1 MDKRD
6 TKQII
11 LNEALELFST
21 RGYDGV
27 TVADIADAVGIKA
40 ASLYKH
46 FKSKQDIFDS
56 ILAKSAEGYREQA
69 SRVGVDGEKVE
80 NDVPHYSTIGLDEL
94 IQTGTSFFLYFLHDE
109 TVRKLRRMLTIEQY
123 KNPEVSK
130 LFTGQYIDAPLQ
142 YSSVLFKAF
151 MQQGI
156 MKECDANV
164 AASHFYAP
172 IYLMLCLC
180 DGFPEREQEALDF
193 IRRHITQFS
202 KLYMLEVKK

>member
-56 ILAKSAEGYREQA
+56 IFAKSAERYREQA
-69 SRVGVDGEKVE
+69 NRVGVDGEKVE
-80 NDVPHYSTIGLDEL
+80 NDVPRYSAIGLDEL
-94 IQTGTSFFLYFLHDE
+94 IQTGTSFFLYFLRDE
-109 TVRKLRRMLTIEQY
+109 TARKLRRMLTIEQY
-123 KNPEVSK
+123 KNPDASK
-130 LFTGQYIDAPLQ
+130 LFTAQYIDAPMQ
-142 YSSVLFKAF
+142 YQDTLFKAF
-151 MQQGI
+151 MKQGI
-156 MKECDANV
+156 MKECDADV